1 MFAKRQIA
9 APTAART
16 AAVMAAAGLAALALA
31 GCGGRSP
38 PAASASDG
46 ASGSAEAGA
55 QDYLSP
61 PQVDTVRTG
70 PGGVTLAGTATV
82 GGKVRV
88 ATPAGQATFS
98 TVDAK
103 GRWAIALPPAAEARI
118 FGLSADA
125 NGHQTQAEGYLLVTP
140 TGQAALLRAGASAL
154 RIDPPPRT
162 GLLSVDFDRGGGMEL
177 AAQTAPG
184 ATVIVRLDH
193 RQIAE
198 SRADA
203 NGRYEASLSSPK
215 QPIPPGAHEIQIFGD
230 GFSDQATVQVS
241 PAAPLAQGPVR
252 SQLTPAGLRVDWMTP
267 GGGVQSTL
275 LIH

>member
-1 MFAKRQIA
+1 MFAKRQFAAPIA
-9 APTAART
+9 A
-16 AAVMAAAGLAALALA
+16 MAAAGLAALALA
-31 GCGGRSP
+31 GCGGK
-38 PAASASDG
+38 SASSTSASGG
-46 ASGSAEAGA
+46 ASESTEASA
-55 QDYLSP
+55 QDYLAP
-61 PQVDTVRTG
+61 PQVDTVRVG
-70 PGGVTLAGTATV
+70 PGGVTLAGTAMA
-82 GGKVRV
+82 GGKVGL
-88 ATPAGQATFS
+88 AMPAGQAMFS

-103 GRWAIALPPAAEARI
+103 GRWAIALPPATEARI
-118 FGLSADA
+118 FRLAASADSR
-125 NGHQTQAEGYLLVTP
+125 QTEAEGYLLITP
-140 TGQAALLRAGASAL
+140 SGQAALLRAGASAV
-154 RIDPPPRT
+154 RIDPAPRT

-184 ATVIVRLDH
+184 ATVIVRVDH

-203 NGRYEASLSSPK
+203 NGRYEASLSTPK

-230 GFSDQATVQVS
+230 GFSDQAMVQVS

-252 SQLTPAGLRVDWMTP
+252 SQLTAAGLRVDWMTP